1 MDIEPRLTIRT
12 LEELLS
18 DSYIGC
24 RYETTFESIEVFGDV
39 EKPSFEV
46 FRAKYDDLK
55 NRVVPFEEL
64 RLERSYK
71 LTNSDWTVGNDSP
84 LSPEKKQEWLDY
96 RKALRDLPSVTEDP
110 ANPVWPSIPTA

>member
-24 RYETTFESIEVFGDV
+24 RYETTFDSIEVFGDV

-71 LTNSDWTVGNDSP
+71 LSNSDWTVGNDSP
-84 LSPEKKQEWLDY
+84 LSPEKKQEWLNY
-96 RKALRDLPSVTEDP
+96 RQALRDLPTNTEDP
-110 ANPVWPSIPTA
+110 ENPNWPTPPNA

>member
-24 RYETTFESIEVFGDV
+24 RYETTFDSIEVFGDV

-71 LTNSDWTVGNDSP
+71 LSNSDWTVGNDSP
-84 LSPEKKQEWLDY
+84 LSPEKKQEWLNY
-96 RKALRDLPSVTEDP
+96 RQALRDLPTNTEDP
-110 ANPVWPSIPTA
+110 ENPNWPTPPK

>member
-1 MDIEPRLTIRT
+1 MDIEPILTIRT

-24 RYETTFESIEVFGDV
+24 RYETTFDSIEVLGGV
-39 EKPSFEV
+39 EKPSLEV

-84 LSPEKKQEWLDY
+84 LSPEKVQEWRTY
-96 RKALRDLPSVTEDP
+96 RQALRDLPSLTEDP
-110 ANPVWPSIPTA
+110 ENPVWPVAPQ

>member
-24 RYETTFESIEVFGDV
+24 RYETTFDSIEVFGDV

-71 LTNSDWTVGNDSP
+71 LSNSDWTVGNDSP
-84 LSPEKKQEWLDY
+84 LSPEKKQEWLNY
-96 RKALRDLPSVTEDP
+96 RQALRDLPTNTEDP
-110 ANPVWPSIPTA
+110 ENPNWPTPPN